1 MVSQLGGAGLVLP
14 LIGRVLA
21 LRALAGQTDSLFW
34 AGSRYVERRELLP
47 AMKSLFF
54 RLRHLY
60 KQFFALFDQLR
71 SPFLLLIRLYWGW
84 QLIESGW
91 GKLHHLD
98 KVTDFF
104 TSLGLPMPAQMAV
117 FISCV
122 EFFGGIF
129 LALGL
134 LSRLTALVL
143 TVNLITA
150 YITADREALFSI
162 FSDPDKF
169 YAAAPYTF
177 LVASLIVLIFGPGKI
192 CLDTLLDRF
201 AAQQGDHRDTQIP

>member
-1 MVSQLGGAGLVLP
+1 MN
-14 LIGRVLA
+14 
-21 LRALAGQTDSLFW
+21 T
-34 AGSRYVERRELLP
+34 LL
-47 AMKSLFF
+47 L

-60 KQFFALFDQLR
+60 KRFFSAVDYLR
-71 SPFLLLIRLYWGW
+71 SPFLLAVRLYWGW
-84 QLIESGW
+84 QLIQSGW
-91 GKLHHLD
+91 GKLHNLD
-98 KVTDFF
+98 KVAEFF
-104 TSLGLPMPAQMAV
+104 SSLSLPMPAQTAV

-143 TVNLITA
+143 TVNMLMA
-150 YITADREALFSI
+150 YITADREALRSI

-177 LVASLIVLIFGPGKI
+177 LIASLIILIFGPGKI
-192 CLDTLLDRF
+192 ALDTVLDRLF
-201 AAQQGDHRDTQIP
+201 PDRLASGATRAT

>member
-1 MVSQLGGAGLVLP
+1 MSTLINNLGKYHDRFFALVSQL
-14 LIGRVLA
+14 
-21 LRALAGQTDSLFW
+21 Q
-34 AGSRYVERRELLP
+34 
-47 AMKSLFF
+47 
-54 RLRHLY
+54 
-60 KQFFALFDQLR
+60 

-91 GKLHHLD
+91 GKLHNLG

-104 TSLGLPMPAQMAV
+104 TSLGLPMPAQTAV

-122 EFFGGIF
+122 EFVGGIF

-150 YITADREALFSI
+150 YVTADREALFSI

-177 LVASLIVLIFGPGKI
+177 LVASLIVLIFGAGKFS
-192 CLDTLLDRF
+192 LDELLNR
-201 AAQQGDHRDTQIP
+201 ALG